1 MNWNLTAAQRA
12 ALEFALGACAG
23 HPAGEAHV
31 AALESLLSVPPI
43 RTAVDHAAQADTGQH
58 APRTNVTDDD
68 KLCADRYRY
77 ARDNI
82 QEGHELPGGYWLSDT
97 GDAWDKTIDAAIKD
111 CRACRTG
118 EAR

>member
-1 MNWNLTAAQRA
+1 MTAAQRA

-31 AALESLLSVPPI
+31 AALESLLTAHPI
-43 RTAVDHAAQADTGQH
+43 WIAVDHAAHSDTDQP
-58 APRTNVTDDD
+58 APRGNATDDD
-68 KLCADRYRY
+68 RLCADRYRY

-97 GDAWDKTIDAAIKD
+97 GDAWDKTIDAAIED
-111 CRACRTG
+111 SRTGRTG